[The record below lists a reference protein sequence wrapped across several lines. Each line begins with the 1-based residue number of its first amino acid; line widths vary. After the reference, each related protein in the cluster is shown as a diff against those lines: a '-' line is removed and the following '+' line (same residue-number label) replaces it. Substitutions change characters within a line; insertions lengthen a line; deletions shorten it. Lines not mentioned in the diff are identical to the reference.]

1 MLLMNQEVPFDHHG
15 ISGGIHV
22 TLQDGQTLD
31 DFCMQYIDEYNPD
44 RFEAI
49 AFRLFAGRETIVTV
63 FALDKIRLENTSDL
77 NGKLPVKKFK
87 IELSSVQEVLS
98 FFDEFNF
105 TVSSGNY
112 NLEDM
117 EVINK

>member
-1 MLLMNQEVPFDHHG
+1 MNQEVPFDHHG

-22 TLQDGQTLD
+22 TMQEGQTLD
-31 DFCMQYIDEYNPD
+31 DFCMQYLDEYNPD

-49 AFRLFAGRETIVTV
+49 AMRLFAGRETIVTIY
-63 FALDKIRLENTSDL
+63 ALDRTRQENSSDT

-87 IELSSVQEVLS
+87 IEFVSVKEVFD
-98 FFDEFNF
+98 FFEEFNF
-105 TVSSGNY
+105 TLSSGNY

-117 EVINK
+117 KVINK

>member
-1 MLLMNQEVPFDHHG
+1 MNQEVPFDHHG

-22 TLQDGQTLD
+22 TIQEGQTLD
-31 DFCMQYIDEYNPD
+31 DFCMQYLDEYNPD

-49 AFRLFAGRETIVTV
+49 AMRLFAGRETIVTI
-63 FALDKIRLENTSDL
+63 FALDKTRQENSSDT

-87 IELSSVQEVLS
+87 IEFVSVKEVFD
-98 FFDEFNF
+98 FFEEFNF
-105 TVSSGNY
+105 TISSGNY

-117 EVINK
+117 EIINK